1 MQLRRKIHDTNGNRH
16 RNRGPL
22 STFSLTYNQGTYIG
36 ASVLLYLKTKDA
48 SYLAQAKKTADW
60 TQDNLCTGT
69 NQILRSENQGD
80 GGAFKGIF
88 VRDMKLL
95 VRDCG
100 CEKYVPWMQANANTA
115 WRNRG
120 PSDNIMGYNWSVPT
134 GSGIQ
139 SQSASSA
146 VSLLLC
152 FSDDPKQ

>member
-1 MQLRRKIHDTNGNRH
+1 LGKIACILCLQVQQHGGADVGA
-16 RNRGPL
+16 L
-22 STFSLTYNQGTYIG
+22 IVSQGEG
-36 ASVLLYLKTKDA
+36 GERAAVPVA
-48 SYLAQAKKTADW
+48 ADW

-88 VRDMKLL
+88 VRYMKLL